1 MTTSLL
7 LIALGSTLSWSAFD
21 VVRKRLVSEIPVAA
35 LAFWISVAQVPG
47 YVAWGLWEGRFSF
60 ANGYLQPALI
70 SMVLN
75 LIANVLF
82 LESVRRGPLSV
93 AIPVLSF
100 TPVFVAVGSV
110 PLLQESLGWSQWLG
124 VVMVTLASVFL
135 TTEPGKSHR
144 PFSLLVSFV
153 RSPGVLHML
162 GVAVLWA
169 FTPIFDKLALR
180 HAGVGLHGSLL
191 AGSGALGMAVY
202 LVARKQARTLVL
214 PRGTAP
220 FLALGGATNVMAL
233 GLQFLAI
240 VQMVVSV
247 FEAFKRATGVLVA
260 LVLGAFFFNEKVNR
274 TRIIAAIAMALGVVL
289 VLRG

>member
-21 VVRKRLVSEIPVAA
+21 VVRKRLVKEMPVAA
-35 LAFWISVAQVPG
+35 LAFWVSAAQLPG
-47 YVAWGLWEGRFSF
+47 YFTWGLWEGRFTFSE
-60 ANGYLQPALI
+60 GYLQPALI
-70 SMVLN
+70 SMMLN
-75 LIANVLF
+75 LVANVLF

-100 TPVFVAVGSV
+100 TPVVVAVGSV
-110 PLLQESLGWSQWLG
+110 PLLGESLGWSQWLG

-135 TTEPGKSHR
+135 TTEAGKSHR
-144 PFSLLVSFV
+144 PLALLLRFV

-180 HAGVGLHGSLL
+180 HAGVGLHGSVL
-191 AGSGALGMAVY
+191 AASGALGMAAY
-202 LVARKQARTLVL
+202 LVARRQSRTLVL
-214 PRGTAP
+214 PPGTAP
-220 FLALGGATNVMAL
+220 LVALGGATNVLAL

-247 FEAFKRATGVLVA
+247 FEAFKRAMGVLVA
-260 LVLGAFFFNEKVNR
+260 LVLGAFFFGEVVSR
-274 TRIIAAIAMALGVVL
+274 TRIAAAIAMALGVVL